1 MTPETYQNMNEKD
14 IFPESFLCENHHE
27 RNVYFV
33 KSCFV
38 IVGRPQMAD
47 GSLNELNADFDKDG
61 KVETKV
67 TLSKT
72 RAQQDGPLKGQKF
85 SKHSSIIIEKSSITP
100 TCVSVRLPLNGEL
113 FGYDVEI
120 PDADFD
126 KDGKVETKV
135 TLSKTRAQ
143 QDGPLK
149 GQKFSK
155 HSSIIIEKS
164 SITPTCVSVRLPL
177 NGELFGYD
185 VEIPDGHQIDPKK
198 TVITPKNDVIEIK
211 IVKIDYTGWT

>member
-1 MTPETYQNMNEKD
+1 IRFCLQILKIE
-14 IFPESFLCENHHE
+14 
-27 RNVYFV
+27 
-33 KSCFV
+33 
-38 IVGRPQMAD
+38 MAD
-47 GSLNELNADFDKDG
+47 GAMNEF
-61 KVETKV
+61 
-67 TLSKT
+67 
-72 RAQQDGPLKGQKF
+72 R
-85 SKHSSIIIEKSSITP
+85 
-100 TCVSVRLPLNGEL
+100 
-113 FGYDVEI
+113 
-120 PDADFD
+120 ADFD

-211 IVKIDYTGWT
+211 IVKIGEFTLPA